1 MTVSGSN
8 TTDATIINLM
18 PSTMYI
24 VQVAAINDAGDGVYS
39 DPLITST
46 NNNYSATTIPTITM
60 EVTTTT
66 AQTGPYSGPIAS
78 TSLTPNSEFPLH
90 NQCLGI

>member
-39 DPLITST
+39 DPLTNST
-46 NNNYSATTIPTITM
+46 NNYSATTIPTIAM
-60 EVTTTT
+60 EVTTAT
-66 AQTGPYSGPIAS
+66 AQTGPIAS

-90 NQCLGI
+90 NSV

>member
-8 TTDATIINLM
+8 TTEATITNLI

-24 VQVAAINDAGDGVYS
+24 VQVAAINDADDGVYS
-39 DPLITST
+39 DPSLTVST
-46 NNNYSATTIPTITM
+46 NDSTEHSTATIAM

-66 AQTGPYSGPIAS
+66 AQTGPYSS
-78 TSLTPNSEFPLH
+78 TSLTPTSELCNPYPLH
-90 NQCLGI
+90 NRI

>member
-8 TTDATIINLM
+8 TTEATITNLI

-39 DPLITST
+39 DPPTAST
-46 NNNYSATTIPTITM
+46 NDSTGHSATTIPTIAM

-66 AQTGPYSGPIAS
+66 AHTGPYSGPIAS
-78 TSLTPNSEFPLH
+78 TSLTPNSELYIAF
-90 NQCLGI
+90 

>member
-18 PSTMYI
+18 PSTMYM

-39 DPLITST
+39 DPLTNST
-46 NNNYSATTIPTITM
+46 NNYSATTIPTIAR
-60 EVTTTT
+60 EVTTAT

-90 NQCLGI
+90 NSV